1 MGGRQRAIADGLSPL
16 CPIAPFPENFAGD
29 QPQHPPS
36 LTPQEPQPLSHSGLN
51 AGLTAGLNS
60 GWIYRD
66 RIDRTSEGQTAL
78 AYYSQR
84 YPHSSEAEWR
94 DRLVAGQILCD
105 GAPLDPDSILQRGQ
119 QLAYHRPPWVEPAV
133 PLDIAV
139 RYEDAAV
146 LVVEKPSGLPVM
158 PAGGFLTHTL
168 LGQLQRHYPQDTPVP
183 IHRLG
188 RGTSGLVLLA
198 RSPQARSVLTQQMR
212 DRQIHKVYLAL
223 ASGRDAPDR
232 FTIEQP
238 IGKLAHPTLGYLHAA
253 TADGSF
259 ARSDCRV
266 LRRSGDRML
275 VEVTILTGRPH
286 QIRIHLAAAGFPL
299 VGDPLYGPGGIPR
312 EAIASE
318 QAGRSALPGD
328 CGYWLHAQAIGFRHP
343 TNQEFTQVT
352 ASPIPE
358 FEGELPTSPR
368 PIAP

>member
-1 MGGRQRAIADGLSPL
+1 M
-16 CPIAPFPENFAGD
+16 
-29 QPQHPPS
+29 
-36 LTPQEPQPLSHSGLN
+36 
-51 AGLTAGLNS
+51 NS

-84 YPHSSEAEWR
+84 YPHSSEEEWR

-105 GAPLDPDSILQRGQ
+105 GAPVDPAWVLRRGQ

-133 PLDIAV
+133 PLNFAV
-139 RYEDAAV
+139 HYEDAAV

-158 PAGGFLTHTL
+158 PAGGFLRHTL
-168 LGQLQRHYPQDTPVP
+168 LGQLQHRYPQETPVP

-198 RSPQARSVLTQQMR
+198 RSTRARSALTQQMR
-212 DRQIHKVYLAL
+212 DRQLHKVYLAL
-223 ASGRDAPDR
+223 ASGGHAPDR

-238 IGKLAHPTLGYLHAA
+238 IGKLAHPTLGYLYAA
-253 TADGSF
+253 TDDGAF

-275 VEVTILTGRPH
+275 IEVTILTGRPH

-299 VGDPLYGPGGIPR
+299 LGDPLYGLGGVPR
-312 EAIASE
+312 AVIDSE
-318 QAGRSALPGD
+318 LINPESTNPESTNPERSGRSALPGD
-328 CGYWLHAQAIGFRHP
+328 CGYWLHAQTLGFHHP
-343 TNQEFTQVT
+343 LTGEFRSIT
-352 ASPIPE
+352 AAPLPE
-358 FEGELPTSPR
+358 FAGELPNSAR
-368 PIAP
+368 PITL